1 MIRKRL
7 TKEDIRRLE
16 EESGMKASGGYM
28 AVVLEILEW
37 SFYLFI
43 VFLLLKFTKPVWYPV
58 YSFISG
64 QL

>member
-1 MIRKRL
+1 
-7 TKEDIRRLE
+7 
-16 EESGMKASGGYM
+16 MKASGGYM

-64 QL
+64 LL